1 MATSSTPPRYSDGF
15 DAFAGNPDF
24 VLSLA
29 RGLELIESFQR
40 VADAL
45 SVSEIS
51 SDSLVTRVSSP
62 ASYHARIAWLMTA
75 EFLPVLRQQA
85 SLLGS
90 MLA

>member
-1 MATSSTPPRYSDGF
+1 MADTAAAQYSDRF

-29 RGLELIESFQR
+29 RGLE
-40 VADAL
+40 AL

-51 SDSLVTRVSSP
+51 SDSLVTRGSSP
-62 ASYHARIAWLMTA
+62 ASYHARIAWLMTD

-85 SLLGS
+85 SLLGA